1 MIVGFLAVL
10 FFKFIMPKVEYIGI
24 YFDKIAELA
33 PALLLGLLTGYIVS
47 KIYPNKELE
56 DEFKKISK

>member
-1 MIVGFLAVL
+1 
-10 FFKFIMPKVEYIGI
+10 MPKFDSVGI
-24 YFDKIAELA
+24 YFDKVAELS

-47 KIYPNKELE
+47 IIYPNKELE

>member
-1 MIVGFLAVL
+1 
-10 FFKFIMPKVEYIGI
+10 MPKVEYIGI

-33 PALLLGLLTGYIVS
+33 PALLGLLTGYIVS

-56 DEFKKISK
+56 DEFKNK